1 MHVVIILLLLCSQLF
16 ICLITCFHNILCLL
30 SVSDGEFTRLKDAY
44 KRTAT
49 LNGAITKQ
57 AFIREVLGDG
67 VPLQL
72 AEVHYKD
79 PSSVEAPK

>member
-1 MHVVIILLLLCSQLF
+1 MYILFLA
-16 ICLITCFHNILCLL
+16 
-30 SVSDGEFTRLKDAY
+30 VSDAEFTRLKDAY

-72 AEVHYKD
+72 AEVEH
-79 PSSVEAPK
+79 